1 MPDAVQEL
9 IKMSESGHDASAIEI
24 SVQTQY
30 LPDQSDPAN
39 QRYAFSYTIGIE
51 NHGKESVKL
60 LSRHWLITDDNN
72 KTEEVSGPGV
82 VGLQPMIHPGQ
93 KFVYS
98 SGAVLTTQFGTM
110 QGSYEMLKPDGSRF
124 DARIPAFLLSRPHS
138 VH

>member
-1 MPDAVQEL
+1 MP
-9 IKMSESGHDASAIEI
+9 ESRQDASAIEI

-30 LPDQSDPAN
+30 LQDQSDPAN
-39 QRYAFSYTIGIE
+39 HRYAFSYTIAIE
-51 NHGKESVKL
+51 NLGKESVKL

-72 KTEEVSGPGV
+72 KVEEVRGPGV

-124 DARIPAFLLSRPHS
+124 DVPIPAFLLSRPHS

>member
-1 MPDAVQEL
+1 MQESRL
-9 IKMSESGHDASAIEI
+9 EAAAIEI

-30 LPDQSDPAN
+30 LEDQSDPAN
-39 QRYAFSYTIGIE
+39 HRYAFSYTIGIE

-72 KTEEVSGPGV
+72 RVEEVRGPGV

-124 DARIPAFLLSRPHS
+124 DVPIPAFLLSRPHS

>member
-1 MPDAVQEL
+1 MPESRQDA
-9 IKMSESGHDASAIEI
+9 AAIEI

-30 LPDQSDPAN
+30 LQDQSDPAN
-39 QRYAFSYTIGIE
+39 HRYAFSYTIAIE
-51 NHGKESVKL
+51 NLGKESVKL

-72 KTEEVSGPGV
+72 KIEEVRGPGV

-124 DARIPAFLLSRPHS
+124 DVPIPAFLLSRPHS